1 MKFPSLLR
9 ILFTRAKIISVSKFL
24 WGLFSAGRCHNSI
37 SWSPIENWMLQYYLR
52 QLGAAREG
60 VGEGLAVTD
69 VDESYADAR
78 LVAMAKN
85 LHTWN
90 QMNQLLM
97 QMFFLQG
104 KTCALGFN

>member
-1 MKFPSLLR
+1 
-9 ILFTRAKIISVSKFL
+9 
-24 WGLFSAGRCHNSI
+24 
-37 SWSPIENWMLQYYLR
+37 MLQYYLR

-90 QMNQLLM
+90 QMESAADANVLFARENLRSRIQLNQHLIQGQNLTLLDLVNQLLI
-97 QMFFLQG
+97 Q
-104 KTCALGFN
+104 